1 MIKEIKKMP
10 CVAQW
15 MYFLNCLF
23 MDRGNVKQNLEIILK
38 AIAQVKEGY
47 SIYIA
52 PEGTRNAT
60 DTLLEFKEG
69 SKKMEKLEII
79 EKLKNENS
87 ELLKL
92 MRLRMIE
99 IKKVHK
105 KGYLTEIEQA
115 IEMISKLKLLENL
128 SYNYFENEK
137 FIALL
142 EEN

>member
-1 MIKEIKKMP
+1 
-10 CVAQW
+10 
-15 MYFLNCLF
+15 
-23 MDRGNVKQNLEIILK
+23 MDR
-38 AIAQVKEGY
+38 
-47 SIYIA
+47 
-52 PEGTRNAT
+52 
-60 DTLLEFKEG
+60 
-69 SKKMEKLEII
+69 LEII
-79 EKLKNENS
+79 EKLKNENA

-115 IEMISKLKLLENL
+115 IEMVSKLKLLENL

-142 EEN
+142 EEQLEE

>member
-1 MIKEIKKMP
+1 MFHVEQRKQKMKKE
-10 CVAQW
+10 
-15 MYFLNCLF
+15 
-23 MDRGNVKQNLEIILK
+23 EIT
-38 AIAQVKEGY
+38 KE
-47 SIYIA
+47 
-52 PEGTRNAT
+52 
-60 DTLLEFKEG
+60 
-69 SKKMEKLEII
+69 
-79 EKLKNENS
+79 LKNENA

-105 KGYLTEIEQA
+105 KGHLTEIEQA

-142 EEN
+142 EEQLEE